1 MKEGVIVKKIALGES
16 DFRSII
22 ENNEYFVDKSL
33 LIKEIFEDSSRI
45 ILIPRPRRF
54 GKTLNLSMIRYFVE
68 RCDEDRRYLFNN
80 LLIEKEKD
88 IMKRQGIYPTIYL
101 TFKDEKHDKFEDFQM
116 KLAFF
121 VSEIYKKHY
130 YLYESLTFQVDKDY
144 FDKIIN
150 KVSTKAELEM
160 SLKNL
165 SKYLYD
171 YYGEKIIILIDEYD
185 TPIQHSYFSV
195 IYDDTIAFMRNF
207 LSNTL
212 KDNIY
217 LEKALLTGILRVAR
231 ESIFSGLNNLDVYS
245 ILKEGYSDKFGFT
258 EVEIEKMLN
267 DFNIVEEKDE
277 FKRWYNGYLFGNTVI
292 YNPWSTL
299 SYLKDK
305 NEYFMP
311 YWVNTSENKI
321 IKTILAK
328 GSDGLKKSFEE
339 LLKGNTIETTIDE
352 NIIMSDIEA
361 NENNVWSFLLL
372 SGYLKVV
379 DKIRKEDEIYYEVAI
394 PNVEVKHMYNK
405 IIKDWASESYVSSE
419 YNEMLKALI
428 NFDYEVFEE
437 IFIDYVEKSLSYF
450 DVSGEEPERVYHSF
464 VLGMLVALNNTHYVL
479 SNRESGYGR
488 YDVMVIPKDITKPG
502 IIIEFKR
509 ARKNNKKTIEQLIE
523 EAKTQIEDKKYETEL
538 LSRGITDIKKL
549 VIVFKGKEVSV
560 NNVT

>member
-1 MKEGVIVKKIALGES
+1 MKKIALGES

-80 LLIEKEKD
+80 LLIEKEQD

-185 TPIQHSYFSV
+185 TPIQHSYFSG

-267 DFNIVEEKDE
+267 DFNIVKEKDE

-321 IKTILAK
+321 IKTILSK

-352 NIIMSDIEA
+352 NIIMADIEA

-379 DKIRKEDEIYYEVAI
+379 DKIRKEDEIYYKVAI

-523 EAKTQIEDKKYETEL
+523 EAKKQIEDKKYETEL

>member
-1 MKEGVIVKKIALGES
+1 MKKIALGES

-185 TPIQHSYFSV
+185 TPIQHSYFSG

-267 DFNIVEEKDE
+267 DFNIVKEKDE

-339 LLKGNTIETTIDE
+339 LLKGNTIETAIDE
-352 NIIMSDIEA
+352 NIIMADIEA

-549 VIVFKGKEVSV
+549 VIVIKGKEVSV
-560 NNVT
+560 NYVT

>member
-1 MKEGVIVKKIALGES
+1 MKKIALGES

-80 LLIEKEKD
+80 LLIEKEQD
-88 IMKRQGIYPTIYL
+88 IMNRQGIYPTIYL

-171 YYGEKIIILIDEYD
+171 YYGEKVIILIDEYD
-185 TPIQHSYFSV
+185 TPIQHSYFSG

-267 DFNIVEEKDE
+267 DFNIVKEKDE

-352 NIIMSDIEA
+352 NIIMADIEA

>member
-1 MKEGVIVKKIALGES
+1 MKKIALGNS
-16 DFRSII
+16 DFKTLI
-22 ENNEYFVDKSL
+22 EDDRYFVDKTL
-33 LIKEIFEDSSRI
+33 LIKEILEDSAQI

-68 RCDEDRRYLFNN
+68 RCDEDRRHLFNN
-80 LLIEKEKD
+80 LLIEKEE
-88 IMKRQGIYPTIYL
+88 IMKKQGIYPTIYL

-130 YLYESLTFQVDKDY
+130 YLYESLTFQDDKNY

-150 KVSTKAELEM
+150 RASTKAELEM
-160 SLKNL
+160 SLKNM

-171 YYGEKIIILIDEYD
+171 YYGEKAIILIDEYD
-185 TPIQHSYFSV
+185 TPIQHSYFSG
-195 IYDDTIAFMRNF
+195 IYDETIGFMRNF

-217 LEKALLTGILRVAR
+217 LEKAVLTGILIVAR
-231 ESIFSGLNNLDVYS
+231 ESIFSGLNNLKVCT
-245 ILKEGYSDKFGFT
+245 ILKHAYSDKFGFT
-258 EVEIEKMLN
+258 EYEIEKMLN
-267 DFNIVEEKDE
+267 YFDVVEEKEE
-277 FKRWYNGYLFGNTVI
+277 FKKWYNGYIFGDTVI
-292 YNPWSTL
+292 YNPWSVL
-299 SYLKDK
+299 CYLDDK
-305 NEYFMP
+305 NNGFMP

-321 IKTILAK
+321 IKTILSK
-328 GSDGLKKSFEE
+328 GSEGLKKSFEE
-339 LLKGNTIETTIDE
+339 LLRGNTIETTIDE
-352 NIIMSDIEA
+352 NVIMADIEA
-361 NENNVWSFLLL
+361 NENNIWSFLLL

-379 DKIRKEDEIYYEVAI
+379 GKRRENNKAYYTLSI
-394 PNVEVKHMYNK
+394 PNIEVKFMYQK
-405 IIKDWASESYVSSE
+405 MIEEWQGESYIASE

-464 VLGMLVALNNTHYVL
+464 VLGMLVSLNNTHYVL

-488 YDVMVIPKDITKPG
+488 YDVMVIPKDISRPG

-509 ARKNNKKTIEQLIE
+509 ARKTNKKAIEQLIE
-523 EAKTQIEDKKYETEL
+523 EAKTQIEEKKYETEL
-538 LSRGITDIKKL
+538 LNRGITNIKKL
-549 VIVFKGKEVSV
+549 VIVFKGKEVCV
-560 NNVT
+560 NDVT

>member
-1 MKEGVIVKKIALGES
+1 MKKIALGES

-80 LLIEKEKD
+80 LLIEKEQD

-185 TPIQHSYFSV
+185 TPIQHSYFSG

-207 LSNTL
+207 FSNTL

-379 DKIRKEDEIYYEVAI
+379 NKIRKEDEIYYEVAI

>member
-1 MKEGVIVKKIALGES
+1 MKKIALGES

-185 TPIQHSYFSV
+185 TPIQHSYFSG

-267 DFNIVEEKDE
+267 DFNIVKEKDE

-352 NIIMSDIEA
+352 NIIMADIEA

-379 DKIRKEDEIYYEVAI
+379 DKIRKEDEIYYKVAI

-450 DVSGEEPERVYHSF
+450 DVSGEEPERVYHGF
-464 VLGMLVALNNTHYVL
+464 VLGMLVTLNNTHYVL

-523 EAKTQIEDKKYETEL
+523 EAKKQIEDKKYETEL

>member
-1 MKEGVIVKKIALGES
+1 MKKIALGES

-68 RCDEDRRYLFNN
+68 RCDENRRYLFNN

-171 YYGEKIIILIDEYD
+171 YYGEKVIILIDEYD
-185 TPIQHSYFSV
+185 TPIQHSYFSG

-267 DFNIVEEKDE
+267 DFNIVKEKDE

-321 IKTILAK
+321 IKTILSK

-339 LLKGNTIETTIDE
+339 LLKGNTIETAIDE
-352 NIIMSDIEA
+352 NIIMADIEA

-379 DKIRKEDEIYYEVAI
+379 NKIRKEDEIYYEVAI

-450 DVSGEEPERVYHSF
+450 DVSGEEPERVYHGF

>member
-1 MKEGVIVKKIALGES
+1 MKKIALGES

-185 TPIQHSYFSV
+185 TPIQHSYFSG

-207 LSNTL
+207 FSNTL

-352 NIIMSDIEA
+352 NIIMADIEA

-450 DVSGEEPERVYHSF
+450 DVSGDEPERVYHGF

>member
-1 MKEGVIVKKIALGES
+1 MKKIALGES

-185 TPIQHSYFSV
+185 TPIQHSYFSG

-267 DFNIVEEKDE
+267 DFNIVKEKDE

-321 IKTILAK
+321 IKTILSK

-352 NIIMSDIEA
+352 NIIMADIEA

-450 DVSGEEPERVYHSF
+450 DVSGEEPERVYHGF

>member
-1 MKEGVIVKKIALGES
+1 MKKIALGES

-185 TPIQHSYFSV
+185 TPIQHSYFSG

-267 DFNIVEEKDE
+267 DFNIVKEKDE

-352 NIIMSDIEA
+352 NIIMADIEA

-450 DVSGEEPERVYHSF
+450 DVSGEEPERVYHGF
-464 VLGMLVALNNTHYVL
+464 VLGMLVTLNNTHYVL

-549 VIVFKGKEVSV
+549 VIVFKGKEVFV
-560 NNVT
+560 NDVT

>member
-1 MKEGVIVKKIALGES
+1 MKKIALGES

-130 YLYESLTFQVDKDY
+130 YLYESLTFQVDKNY

-185 TPIQHSYFSV
+185 TPIQHSYFSG

-321 IKTILAK
+321 IKTILSK

-352 NIIMSDIEA
+352 NIIMADIEA

-379 DKIRKEDEIYYEVAI
+379 NKIRKEDEIYYKVAI

>member
-1 MKEGVIVKKIALGES
+1 MKKIALGES

-80 LLIEKEKD
+80 LLIEKEQD

-185 TPIQHSYFSV
+185 TPIQHSYFSG

-267 DFNIVEEKDE
+267 DFNIVKEKDE

-352 NIIMSDIEA
+352 NIIMADIEA

-549 VIVFKGKEVSV
+549 VIVFKGKEVFV
-560 NNVT
+560 NDVT

>member
-1 MKEGVIVKKIALGES
+1 MKKIALGNS
-16 DFRSII
+16 DFKTLI
-22 ENNEYFVDKSL
+22 EDDRYFVDKTL
-33 LIKEIFEDSSRI
+33 LIKEILEDSAHI

-68 RCDEDRRYLFNN
+68 RCDEDRRHLFNN
-80 LLIEKEKD
+80 LLIEKEE
-88 IMKRQGIYPTIYL
+88 IMKKQGIYPTIYL

-130 YLYESLTFQVDKDY
+130 YLYESLTFQDDKNY

-150 KVSTKAELEM
+150 RASTKAELEM
-160 SLKNL
+160 SLKNM

-171 YYGEKIIILIDEYD
+171 YYGEKAIILIDEYD
-185 TPIQHSYFSV
+185 TPIQHSYFSG
-195 IYDDTIAFMRNF
+195 IYDETIGFMRNF

-217 LEKALLTGILRVAR
+217 LEKAVLTGILIVAR
-231 ESIFSGLNNLDVYS
+231 ESIFSGLNNLKVCT
-245 ILKEGYSDKFGFT
+245 ILKHAYSDKFGFT
-258 EVEIEKMLN
+258 EYEIEKMLN
-267 DFNIVEEKDE
+267 YFDVVEEKEE
-277 FKRWYNGYLFGNTVI
+277 FKKWYNGYIFGDTVI
-292 YNPWSTL
+292 YNPWSVL
-299 SYLKDK
+299 CYLDDK
-305 NEYFMP
+305 NNGFMP

-321 IKTILAK
+321 IKTILSK
-328 GSDGLKKSFEE
+328 GSEGLKKSFEE
-339 LLKGNTIETTIDE
+339 LLRGNTIETTIDE
-352 NIIMSDIEA
+352 NVIMADIEA
-361 NENNVWSFLLL
+361 NENNIWSFLLL

-379 DKIRKEDEIYYEVAI
+379 GKRRENNKAYYTLSI
-394 PNVEVKHMYNK
+394 PNIEVKFMYQK
-405 IIKDWASESYVSSE
+405 MIEEWQGESYIASE

-464 VLGMLVALNNTHYVL
+464 VLGMLVSLNNTHYVL

-488 YDVMVIPKDITKPG
+488 YDVMVIPKDISRLG

-509 ARKNNKKTIEQLIE
+509 ARRTNKKTIEQLIE
-523 EAKTQIEDKKYETEL
+523 EAKTQIEEKKYETEL
-538 LSRGITDIKKL
+538 LNRGITNIKKL
-549 VIVFKGKEVSV
+549 VIVFKGKEVCV
-560 NNVT
+560 NDVT

>member
-1 MKEGVIVKKIALGES
+1 MKKIALGES

-185 TPIQHSYFSV
+185 TPIQHSYFSG

-267 DFNIVEEKDE
+267 DFNIVKEKDE

-311 YWVNTSENKI
+311 YWVNTSQNKI

-352 NIIMSDIEA
+352 NIIMADIEA

-450 DVSGEEPERVYHSF
+450 DVSGEEPERVYHGF

-523 EAKTQIEDKKYETEL
+523 EAKKQIEDKKYETEL